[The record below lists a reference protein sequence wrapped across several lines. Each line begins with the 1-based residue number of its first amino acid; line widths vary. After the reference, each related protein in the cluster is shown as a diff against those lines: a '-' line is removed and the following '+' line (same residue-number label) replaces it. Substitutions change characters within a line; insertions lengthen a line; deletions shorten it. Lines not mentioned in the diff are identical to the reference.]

1 MKKLFITL
9 ALAAATF
16 VGANAQFI
24 IGGTIGGGVN
34 FSKNSYDGDALTSV
48 TDGGFGL
55 GVKLGYAIN
64 DNMEIGLKAGID
76 WAQQTF
82 KTYNPDTKTT
92 GNGFGWYVTPN
103 FRYAFLNNNG
113 FQLGLQADIAL
124 FGDDGAS
131 IGLKS
136 FGFGVNAKPFVAYN
150 VTDHFIIDAE
160 LNFIGLGFNYIMNT
174 EETAPGA
181 NDEHKANQFN
191 FGLNV
196 NSNQAAATMNLVT
209 IGLAYKF

>member
-34 FSKNSYDGDALTSV
+34 FSKDSYDGDALTS
-48 TDGGFGL
+48 TTNGGFAL

-64 DNMEIGLKAGID
+64 DNMEIGLKAGFD
-76 WAQQTF
+76 WTQVTN
-82 KTYNPDTKTT
+82 KVYDNTT
-92 GNGFGWYVTPN
+92 ALMLVGPSGSVKGDALGWYVTPN
-103 FRYAFLNNNG
+103 FRYAFLNSNG
-113 FQLGLQADIAL
+113 FQLGLQADVNL
-124 FGDDGAS
+124 HGNDNNV
-131 IGLKS
+131 
-136 FGFGVNAKPFVAYN
+136 FGFGVNVKPFVAYN
-150 VTDHFIIDAE
+150 VTDHFVVDAE
-160 LNFIGLGFNYIMNT
+160 LNFIGLGFDYLT
-174 EETAPGA
+174 DTDDSKVGE
-181 NDEHKANQFN
+181 FN